1 MNYLI
6 ACGGTSGHINPA
18 IAIADELRRRD
29 PDAKFIFIGMKRNLE
44 SELVPRAG
52 YEIRFIETSGLSRD
66 KSFAGV
72 RHNVRMVKKFLDS
85 KRAVKHIINEFH
97 PDAAIGTG
105 GYVSAPVIRAA
116 CERHIPTVIHEQ
128 NAFAGVTT
136 KMLAGKVDRILL
148 SFKLAK
154 PIKGVEKKTRLVG
167 NPVRRA
173 FLELD
178 RKTARA
184 ELGIPENERVV
195 LSCGGS
201 LGATKLNEAFVGFA
215 KKVAADGIDFAM
227 IRLGF
232 RGYGE
237 SGVLK
242 LDDRFEENLTGAKAA
257 GLKVGVYFFSQ
268 AITVEEGLEEA
279 KLVLDTLQGRELDF
293 PVVFDQEE
301 IYEADARTDNLDPST
316 ASDIAVAFCDA
327 VKDGGY
333 NPMIYANTR
342 WFVSQM
348 DFSRLDGYSKWLAQ
362 YYRTPFFPYQFQIW
376 QYTSSGSVD
385 GIQGNV
391 DLNLCFTT
399 DF

>member
-215 KKVAADGIDFAM
+215 KKVAADGTMSLYHGASRD
-227 IRLGF
+227 
-232 RGYGE
+232 YKTVCDE
-237 SGVLK
+237 
-242 LDDRFEENLTGAKAA
+242 LDDVENKDKIHVSEYIYNMPQLMAAADLIVSRSGATSLTEISALGRASILVPSPNVTENHQYFNAKTFSDAGAAV
-257 GLKVGVYFFSQ
+257 L
-268 AITVEEGLEEA
+268 LEEKDLSPESLYDAVNDVIFNTDKLNAMERAA
-279 KLVLDTLQGRELDF
+279 KSLFNERSV
-293 PVVFDQEE
+293 
-301 IYEADARTDNLDPST
+301 
-316 ASDIAVAFCDA
+316 SDIVDEIFAVA
-327 VKDGGY
+327 K
-333 NPMIYANTR
+333 
-342 WFVSQM
+342 
-348 DFSRLDGYSKWLAQ
+348 KK
-362 YYRTPFFPYQFQIW
+362 
-376 QYTSSGSVD
+376 
-385 GIQGNV
+385 
-391 DLNLCFTT
+391 
-399 DF
+399 

>member
-97 PDAAIGTG
+97 PYAAIGTG

-215 KKVAADGIDFAM
+215 KKVAADGTMSLYHGASRD
-227 IRLGF
+227 
-232 RGYGE
+232 YKTVCDE
-237 SGVLK
+237 
-242 LDDRFEENLTGAKAA
+242 LDDVENKDKIHVFEYIYNMPQLMAAADLIVSRSGATSLTEISALGRASILVPSPNVTENHQYFNAKTFSDAGAAV
-257 GLKVGVYFFSQ
+257 L
-268 AITVEEGLEEA
+268 LEEKDLSPESLYDAVNDVIFNTDKLNAMERAA
-279 KLVLDTLQGRELDF
+279 KSLFNER
-293 PVVFDQEE
+293 
-301 IYEADARTDNLDPST
+301 S
-316 ASDIAVAFCDA
+316 ASDIVDEIFAVA
-327 VKDGGY
+327 K
-333 NPMIYANTR
+333 
-342 WFVSQM
+342 
-348 DFSRLDGYSKWLAQ
+348 KK
-362 YYRTPFFPYQFQIW
+362 
-376 QYTSSGSVD
+376 
-385 GIQGNV
+385 
-391 DLNLCFTT
+391 
-399 DF
+399 

>member
-215 KKVAADGIDFAM
+215 KKVAADGTMSLYHGASRD
-227 IRLGF
+227 
-232 RGYGE
+232 YKTVCDE
-237 SGVLK
+237 
-242 LDDRFEENLTGAKAA
+242 LDDVENKDKIHVFEYIYNMPQLMAAADLIVSRSGATSLTEISALGRASILVPSPNVTENHQYFNAKTFSDAGAAV
-257 GLKVGVYFFSQ
+257 L
-268 AITVEEGLEEA
+268 LEEKDLSPESLYDAVNDVIFNTDKLNAMERAA
-279 KLVLDTLQGRELDF
+279 KSLFNERSV
-293 PVVFDQEE
+293 
-301 IYEADARTDNLDPST
+301 
-316 ASDIAVAFCDA
+316 SDIVDEIFAVEKRNNA
-327 VKDGGY
+327 
-333 NPMIYANTR
+333 I
-342 WFVSQM
+342 S
-348 DFSRLDGYSKWLAQ
+348 L
-362 YYRTPFFPYQFQIW
+362 I
-376 QYTSSGSVD
+376 
-385 GIQGNV
+385 
-391 DLNLCFTT
+391 
-399 DF
+399 

>member
-215 KKVAADGIDFAM
+215 KKVAADGTMSLYHGASRD
-227 IRLGF
+227 
-232 RGYGE
+232 YKTVCDE
-237 SGVLK
+237 
-242 LDDRFEENLTGAKAA
+242 LDDVENKDKIHVFEYIYNMPQLMAAADLIVSRSGATSLTEISALGRASILVPSPNVTENHQYFNAKTFSDAGAAV
-257 GLKVGVYFFSQ
+257 L
-268 AITVEEGLEEA
+268 LEEKDLSPESLYDAVNDVIFNTDKLNAMERAA
-279 KLVLDTLQGRELDF
+279 KSLFNERSV
-293 PVVFDQEE
+293 
-301 IYEADARTDNLDPST
+301 
-316 ASDIAVAFCDA
+316 SDIVDEIFAVAKKNNA
-327 VKDGGY
+327 LSL
-333 NPMIYANTR
+333 I
-342 WFVSQM
+342 
-348 DFSRLDGYSKWLAQ
+348 
-362 YYRTPFFPYQFQIW
+362 
-376 QYTSSGSVD
+376 
-385 GIQGNV
+385 
-391 DLNLCFTT
+391 
-399 DF
+399 

>member
-215 KKVAADGIDFAM
+215 KKVAADGTMSLYHGASRD
-227 IRLGF
+227 
-232 RGYGE
+232 YKTVCDE
-237 SGVLK
+237 
-242 LDDRFEENLTGAKAA
+242 LDDVENKDKIHVFEYIYNMPQLMAAADLIVSRSGATSLTEISALGRASILVPSPNVTENHQYFNAKTFSDAGAAV
-257 GLKVGVYFFSQ
+257 L
-268 AITVEEGLEEA
+268 LEEKDLSPESLYDAVNDVIFNTDKLNAMERAA
-279 KLVLDTLQGRELDF
+279 KSLFNERSV
-293 PVVFDQEE
+293 
-301 IYEADARTDNLDPST
+301 
-316 ASDIAVAFCDA
+316 SDIVDEIFAVAKKKITHF
-327 VKDGGY
+327 
-333 NPMIYANTR
+333 
-342 WFVSQM
+342 
-348 DFSRLDGYSKWLAQ
+348 L
-362 YYRTPFFPYQFQIW
+362 
-376 QYTSSGSVD
+376 
-385 GIQGNV
+385 
-391 DLNLCFTT
+391 
-399 DF
+399 

>member
-215 KKVAADGIDFAM
+215 KKVAADGTMSLYHGASRD
-227 IRLGF
+227 
-232 RGYGE
+232 YKTVCDE
-237 SGVLK
+237 
-242 LDDRFEENLTGAKAA
+242 LDDVENKDKIHVFEYIYNMPQLMAAADLIVSRSGATSLTEISALGRASILVPSPNVTENHQYFNAKTFSDAGAAV
-257 GLKVGVYFFSQ
+257 L
-268 AITVEEGLEEA
+268 LEEKDLSPESLYDAVNDVIFNTDKLNAMERAA
-279 KLVLDTLQGRELDF
+279 KSLFNERSV
-293 PVVFDQEE
+293 
-301 IYEADARTDNLDPST
+301 
-316 ASDIAVAFCDA
+316 SDIVDEIFAVAKRNNA
-327 VKDGGY
+327 
-333 NPMIYANTR
+333 I
-342 WFVSQM
+342 S
-348 DFSRLDGYSKWLAQ
+348 L
-362 YYRTPFFPYQFQIW
+362 I
-376 QYTSSGSVD
+376 
-385 GIQGNV
+385 
-391 DLNLCFTT
+391 
-399 DF
+399 

>member
-215 KKVAADGIDFAM
+215 KKVAADGTMSLYHGASRD
-227 IRLGF
+227 
-232 RGYGE
+232 YKTVCDE
-237 SGVLK
+237 
-242 LDDRFEENLTGAKAA
+242 LDDVENKDKIHVFEYIYNMPQLMAAADRIVSRSGATSLTEISALGRASILVPSPNVTENHQYFNAKTFSDAGAAV
-257 GLKVGVYFFSQ
+257 L
-268 AITVEEGLEEA
+268 LEEKDLSPESLYDAVNDVIFNTDKLNAMERAA
-279 KLVLDTLQGRELDF
+279 KSLFNERSV
-293 PVVFDQEE
+293 
-301 IYEADARTDNLDPST
+301 
-316 ASDIAVAFCDA
+316 SDIVDEIFAVAKKNNA
-327 VKDGGY
+327 LSL
-333 NPMIYANTR
+333 I
-342 WFVSQM
+342 
-348 DFSRLDGYSKWLAQ
+348 
-362 YYRTPFFPYQFQIW
+362 
-376 QYTSSGSVD
+376 
-385 GIQGNV
+385 
-391 DLNLCFTT
+391 
-399 DF
+399 